1 MKTTDGKCSDCS
13 CYLRTSEGYCQLTA
27 CIKSSN
33 SITYTNNT
41 DFVQVGSLTK
51 ITDEGIKSYIKL
63 YLKDHSL
70 SDLMQILADIV

>member
-1 MKTTDGKCSDCS
+1 MKTFDGKCGDYS
-13 CYLRTSEGYCQLTA
+13 CNLRTPEGYCRLTVCA
-27 CIKSSN
+27 KPQSV
-33 SITYTNNT
+33 TTTNAT
-41 DFVQVGSLTK
+41 EYVTIGYMTK